1 MGRLWQSLVLAKWN
15 PLFANLPIESLVY
28 ANQPE
33 YYQAIAHSTA
43 QINSA
48 PFVEFMLDVISQTL
62 RLQTVSEEQED
73 TQDLDQRL
81 ESSIAAKVLLFVRDQ
96 SLSKSEL
103 AALLGHKSIS
113 GELNKQV
120 KALLEKQWIQM
131 TIPDKPTSRQQ
142 KYELTLQGQEFLQQ
156 LSK

>member
-1 MGRLWQSLVLAKWN
+1 MYGIPLDLANTGDLV
-15 PLFANLPIESLVY
+15 
-28 ANQPE
+28 
-33 YYQAIAHSTA
+33 
-43 QINSA
+43 SA
-48 PFVEFMLDVISQTL
+48 
-62 RLQTVSEEQED
+62 EEQED

-81 ESSIAAKVLLFVRDQ
+81 ESQLESRLESSLAAKVLLFIRDQ